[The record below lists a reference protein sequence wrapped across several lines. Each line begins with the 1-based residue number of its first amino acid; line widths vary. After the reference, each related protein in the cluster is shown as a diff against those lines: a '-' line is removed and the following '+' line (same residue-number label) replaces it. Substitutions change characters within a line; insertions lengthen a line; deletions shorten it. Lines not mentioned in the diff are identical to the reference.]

1 MLNRVGYLLLIHFFL
16 LPLDLFAQSKGL
28 VVVMLGDSTTA
39 SSGQKGGDRMTGAT
53 EIELKKRLEEGT
65 QLTLVNGGVGGDTA
79 AGGLRR
85 FPALLKKHKPDLVSV
100 SFGLNDTGRLTPE
113 VYEQSIEGIVLLL
126 KKQGV
131 KVLLVTS
138 TPFNNERHGWGKL
151 GKYAA
156 TGLDEYMDANICQ
169 RMRNIAKKHKV
180 PLCDLHAHFR
190 EAIKRKPE
198 LIDTLLRRDG
208 VHLTPEGNR
217 LAASHLGP
225 AMHEA
230 LKK

>member
-1 MLNRVGYLLLIHFFL
+1 
-16 LPLDLFAQSKGL
+16 
-28 VVVMLGDSTTA
+28 
-39 SSGQKGGDRMTGAT
+39 MTGAADVA
-53 EIELKKRLEEGT
+53 LRMKLEKGA
-65 QLTLVNGGVGGDTA
+65 QLTVVNGGVGGDTA

-85 FPALLKKHKPDLVSV
+85 LPALLEKHNPDLVSV

-113 VYEQSIEGIVLLL
+113 VYEESIEGIVLLL
-126 KKQGV
+126 KKQSV

-151 GKYAA
+151 EKYAE
-156 TGLDEYMDANICQ
+156 TGLDEYMDAKICQ

-190 EAIKRKPE
+190 EAIQRKPE
-198 LIDTLLRRDG
+198 RIDTLLRQDG